1 MCGAAALHR
10 SAQHANGSINGSSS
24 LGFRVVLFVS
34 ILNLL
39 FAAVLLTRVARRLSV
54 PYPSLL
60 ALGGAALA
68 LIPGAA
74 AIELDPSLALAIF
87 VAPVLLDAA
96 YDASPRE
103 LRDNR
108 PPIIT
113 LVVAVGPA
121 AMLDGPTRT
130 QRMTK
135 ASAGTQ

>member
-1 MCGAAALHR
+1 MFG
-10 SAQHANGSINGSSS
+10 
-24 LGFRVVLFVS
+24 GFRVVLFVS
-34 ILNLL
+34 ILVLL
-39 FAAVLLTRVARRLSV
+39 VAAVLLSRLALSLSV

-68 LIPGAA
+68 LIPGAPV
-74 AIELDPSLALAIF
+74 IQLDPSLALAIF

-96 YDASPRE
+96 YDASPRV